1 MRIEVI
7 DQDKTITEQVRAYA
21 EYRLFATLAR
31 YAQLVRSVRMVLQRV
46 GRDRTG
52 EQTVCSVTVALEPS
66 GCARARAR
74 RPAVHSAIDRAT
86 ERIGDLMSRR
96 VAAAMPPHQSS

>member
-1 MRIEVI
+1 MRIDVI
-7 DQDKTITEQVRAYA
+7 GEDETITAQVRAYA

-31 YAQLVRSVRMVLQRV
+31 YTQLVRSVRVVLRRA

-52 EQTVCSVTVALEPS
+52 NQIVCAVTVALEPS
-66 GCARARAR
+66 GYARARASK
-74 RPAVHSAIDRAT
+74 PLAYGAIDRAT

-96 VAAAMPPHQSS
+96 TAQRRSS